1 MDITEDVRNKKKE
14 LRKKILALRNT
25 LPLEERG
32 KKSKSIHS
40 RLFSLPEF
48 VTAKTLAFYVSF
60 KSEVLTG
67 TMIREALSLG
77 KAVVVPITDLA
88 NRRLKLSRIV
98 DYTADLAPGT
108 WGILEPKPDRIKL
121 ISLNEVDLIITPG
134 AAFDQKGYRIG
145 YGGGFYDSLLKSV
158 QERRPSVALAFE
170 LQMVEEVPV
179 ESGHDEPVEIIIT
192 EERVIRCKK

>member
-1 MDITEDVRNKKKE
+1 MGMPEDVRNKKKE
-14 LRKKILALRNT
+14 LRKKILALRDT

-40 RLFSLPEF
+40 RLFSLSEF
-48 VTAKTLAFYVSF
+48 VTTRTLAFYVSF

-108 WGILEPKPDRIKL
+108 WGVLEPKPDCIRL
-121 ISLNEVDLIITPG
+121 VSLKEVDLIITPG

-145 YGGGFYDSLLKSV
+145 YGGGFYDRLLKSV

-170 LQMVEEVPV
+170 LQMVEDVPV
-179 ESGHDEPVEIIIT
+179 ERDHDMPVDIIIT

>member
-1 MDITEDVRNKKKE
+1 MGMPEDVRNKKKE
-14 LRKKILALRNT
+14 LRKKILALRDT

-108 WGILEPKPDRIKL
+108 WGILEPKPDRIRL
-121 ISLNEVDLIITPG
+121 MSLKEVDLIITPG
-134 AAFDQKGYRIG
+134 AAFDQKGYRMG

>member
-1 MDITEDVRNKKKE
+1 MGMPEDVRNKKKE
-14 LRKKILALRNT
+14 LRKKILALRDT
-25 LPLEERG
+25 LSLEERG
-32 KKSKSIHS
+32 KNSKSIHS
-40 RLFSLPEF
+40 RLFFLPEF
-48 VTAKTLAFYVSF
+48 VTARTLAFYVSF

-108 WGILEPKPDRIKL
+108 WGILEPKPECIRPVALEEI
-121 ISLNEVDLIITPG
+121 DLVIVPG
-134 AAFDQKGYRIG
+134 AVFDQKGYRIG

-179 ESGHDEPVEIIIT
+179 ESGHDEPVDIIIT